1 MGGIKGEFDKL
12 DKLKASFSRLGS
24 SFGIYQI
31 AKSLGEEIL
40 TQIKLGFREQRN
52 PYGKAWAP
60 LRSRHGQIL
69 RKTGRLQNSFTYGV
83 VGNTVVV
90 GTNAKYASTHQHGA
104 VIKPKGKHLLAFKIE
119 VPLRGRGKK

>member
-1 MGGIKGEFDKL
+1 MGGVKGEFEKIDKM
-12 DKLKASFSRLGS
+12 KAAFARLGS
-24 SFGIYQI
+24 SYGMYQI
-31 AKSLGEEIL
+31 AKSMGEEIL
-40 TQIKLGFREQRN
+40 TQIKLGFREQRD

-60 LRSRHGQIL
+60 LRSRNGQIL

-90 GTNAKYASTHQHGA
+90 GTNAKYASTHQFGA

-119 VPLRGRGKK
+119 VPAKRAKRT